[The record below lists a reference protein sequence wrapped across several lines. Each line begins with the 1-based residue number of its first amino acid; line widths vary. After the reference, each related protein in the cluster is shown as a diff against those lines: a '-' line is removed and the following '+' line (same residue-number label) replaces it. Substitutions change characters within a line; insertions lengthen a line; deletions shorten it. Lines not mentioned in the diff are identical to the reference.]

1 MSKAHFATIAPL
13 VDLAI
18 VTEEE
23 ADDMSRLLV
32 DGFRAQLSKAGD
44 LILAEKYL
52 TESEDELKKK
62 DKDDPRLE
70 VFVAGLIALL

>member
-1 MSKAHFATIAPL
+1 

-44 LILAEKYL
+44 LSLAEKYL